1 MPFCPKCGKE
11 VPVDAKFCMNCGATL
26 GVSSTFVQPPI
37 GYTVRSFAGLGSR
50 IIAGIIDYVIIGII
64 AAIIFFVAFARFFM
78 FGPRMGGMMPGFGWG
93 LFSGIFLIQFLL
105 WLVYFTYFE
114 GTSGQ
119 TIGKKVAH
127 IKVVKDDGSKCDVG
141 SALVRNILRIVD
153 HLPFIYILG
162 MILIAATNKK
172 QRLGDMLAKTIVVKA

>member
-1 MPFCPKCGKE
+1 MPYCPKCGKE

-26 GVSSTFVQPPI
+26 GVSSGSIQPPI
-37 GYTVRSFAGLGSR
+37 GDTASPLASLGSR
-50 IIAGIIDYVIIGII
+50 IIAGIIDYIIIGVI
-64 AAIIFFVAFARFFM
+64 AGIIFFAAFTPFFM
-78 FGPRMGGMMPGFGWG
+78 FRPPMGGMPRFGWG
-93 LFSGIFLIQFLL
+93 WFSGMFLIQFLL

-127 IKVVKDDGSKCDVG
+127 IKVVKDDGSKCNVG

-172 QRLGDMLAKTIVVKA
+172 QRLGDMLAKTIVVKM